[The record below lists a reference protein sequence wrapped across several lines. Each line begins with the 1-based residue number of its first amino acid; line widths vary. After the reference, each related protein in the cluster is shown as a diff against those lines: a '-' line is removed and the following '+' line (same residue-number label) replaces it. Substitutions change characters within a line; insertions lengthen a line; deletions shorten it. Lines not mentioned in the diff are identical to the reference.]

1 MELSPDGK
9 YIATA
14 DRDQKVRITCMPPPG
29 TDLLHH
35 GAHEIQS
42 YCMGHRFFV
51 TCTAWTPIHNN
62 NDGNDGSGGESSSSL
77 LLSGSG
83 DGTIRVWHPLTGQLI
98 NTLHITPPPLSP
110 SSSSS
115 KQQQQEGKEMVMVVL
130 SLAVSPD
137 GQWVLAA
144 VEGSNSLLLCSLL
157 RKNNSSNDNGGGG
170 GGGAIE
176 TVELTLVKWLDVP
189 GLYLPTSVC
198 FDTTNASAVEKR
210 GEYWSV
216 LAAGGPPSET
226 SSASFV
232 CAGMLSNSQD
242 SNSNGSWIVASYD
255 DDSSLSAEN
264 LVFLEHHHDDDD
276 SKEEGEGK
284 TREELGAQAAGRENL
299 VNLRKSVYTA
309 EEIALRKK
317 ARGVIVTSAKAIAN
331 AST

>member
-62 NDGNDGSGGESSSSL
+62 TKNGGDGDGGESPPSSSPLSSL

-83 DGTIRVWHPLTGQLI
+83 DGTIRVWHPLTGQLM
-98 NTLHITPPPLSP
+98 NTLHITPPPLP
-110 SSSSS
+110 SSSS
-115 KQQQQEGKEMVMVVL
+115 KQEEGKEMVMVVL

-137 GQWVLAA
+137 GQWVVAA
-144 VEGSNSLLLCSLL
+144 VEGANSLLLCSLF
-157 RKNNSSNDNGGGG
+157 RKNSNDNDGGP
-170 GGGAIE
+170 IE
-176 TVELTLVKWLDVP
+176 IVKLTQVKWLDVP

-198 FDTTNASAVEKR
+198 FTPTADEKP
-210 GEYWSV
+210 GDYWTV

-232 CAGMLSNSQD
+232 CAGMLSTSQ
-242 SNSNGSWIVASYD
+242 NNNGSWIVISYND
-255 DDSSLSAEN
+255 DCTLSAEN
-264 LVFLEHHHDDDD
+264 LVFLEHHHDNR
-276 SKEEGEGK
+276 KEEEEGK

-299 VNLRKSVYTA
+299 ANLRKSVYTA

-317 ARGVIVTSAKAIAN
+317 ARGLVVTSGKTIAN
-331 AST
+331 ASN